1 MRVKDAIRHIID
13 STGDIYGSG
22 ESESIAFIVLEFVG
36 FPRKKIFADAEADI
50 GEEKENFIREV
61 AKELNKNRPI
71 QYILGETEFYGIR
84 LKVDGKV
91 LIPRQETEELVQR
104 ILRETVKENPIIL
117 DLGTGSGCIAVSLAK
132 NITTAKV
139 YATDISSAALRIA
152 RENAELNNIDLTAI
166 EDDILKTKLP
176 ENLRFDIIV
185 SNPPYVR
192 SSEKQFMHANVLD
205 FEPAVALFVSDNDPL
220 LFYRAI
226 ALLAFERLYGGG
238 KVYVEINENFGP
250 EVAELIREAG
260 LHDVLIIPDIHEKDR
275 FVSAT
280 KKKVVNNTHST
291 KP

>member
-226 ALLAFERLYGGG
+226 AMFAFERLNGGG

-250 EVAELIREAG
+250 EVAELFREAG
-260 LHDVLIIPDIHEKDR
+260 LNDVLIIPDIHEKDR

>member
-104 ILRETVKENPIIL
+104 ILRETVKESPIIL

-226 ALLAFERLYGGG
+226 AMFAFERLNGGG